1 MPESRFLA
9 RLGSRIKDLRL
20 KKNMTQTELALLCNF
35 EKASMSRIEAGK
47 TNISI
52 LTLYKICKALE
63 IEMAEL
69 CKF

>member
-63 IEMAEL
+63 IDMAEL